1 MSITGLVALVAVAA
15 TGVVGTALA
24 AGFGSLPNV
33 DVLVSAPLPSD
44 TLVYD
49 RSGQILLAALHPPGY
64 QHYQASL
71 ASLGQ
76 WLPEAT
82 VAIED
87 SNFWNDPGVDPVSV
101 ARAGL
106 TDLQHRSLV
115 QGGSTIAQQLV
126 KQRLVGDHQ
135 TIARKLR
142 EAALAMR
149 ISRDF
154 SKEHILEMYL
164 NAIPYG
170 NTAFGAQAAS
180 RVYFHKDASQL
191 DLAEA
196 ALLAGLPQNP
206 TLLNPFERWQAAKE
220 RQHQVLKAMVRA
232 HDVTPEEA
240 DQAYAEDLS
249 SPDRLFGPSTV
260 NLAPAFVNWLSGQLA
275 ARFGKDAV
283 QQGGLHV
290 VSSLDWGLQMK
301 AQSSVTDTVAAQ
313 RWRNVTNGA
322 LVAIDPGTG
331 QVLAMVGSAGP
342 DVPGGLYNM
351 AVWPPRNP
359 GSSFKIF
366 TYAAAIESRRYT
378 MVTPLTDAP
387 LTVQQRGAAPYRPEN
402 YDQGYH
408 GTCLL
413 QVCLGSSLNVP
424 AVEAEMGTGVAA
436 VVNAAA
442 KLGAPPYQ
450 LQGTGY
456 TNNADANSFGP
467 SLTLG
472 GYAETPLQMAAGMA
486 TLAAGG
492 VQRDPEA
499 IVSVSSATGQR
510 LFQVQAGGRQALD
523 AGTAYIV
530 SQMLADP
537 TNRTMVFG
545 QDTPLSL
552 SGHTAAAKT
561 GTADNFTDAWAVGYT
576 PSLAT
581 AVWMGNADFSQM
593 TAGSDG
599 MYVAAPA
606 WHEFMQGALDQ
617 LNKGDEWFPQPWD
630 VSAQM
635 IDGRAAYFLPG
646 TSPFIEPPP
655 LPSGLRMGG

>member
-49 RSGQILLAALHPPGY
+49 RSGQILLADLHPPGY
-64 QHYQASL
+64 QHHQASL
-71 ASLGQ
+71 ASLGR

-87 SNFWNDPGVDPVSV
+87 SNFWNDPGVDPASV

-115 QGGSTIAQQLV
+115 QGGSTITQQLV

-154 SKEHILEMYL
+154 SKEQILEMYL

-196 ALLAGLPQNP
+196 TLLAGLPQNP

-450 LQGTGY
+450 RQGTGY

-472 GYAETPLQMAAGMA
+472 GYGETPLQMAAGMA